1 MHALSIMNSVYVKYK
16 GVTFYKYITG
26 QFNDII
32 VQRYDIFIS
41 NLKNFDM
48 DTLYLEFVGNNHSY

>member
-1 MHALSIMNSVYVKYK
+1 MHALSIMNSIYVKYNS
-16 GVTFYKYITG
+16 VTFYQYISG

-41 NLKNFDM
+41 YLKNFDM
-48 DTLYLEFVGNNHSY
+48 DTLYLVCVGH